1 MLKTKKLLAFSEKAT
16 KINSTNSDLAVTNPN
31 KKIKLEEGIDVDS
44 NSSKAVWV
52 TFDKLTLYLSD
63 KVTIEEGSWLS
74 DMHIEFA
81 QRLLRSQ
88 FTNIEGLNYTVY
100 QNKFN
105 LDSTKKSPASPPHL
119 WESLGCGFKFSVTA
133 SRKCMFMT
141 LSTQALVKK
150 PKHLFLTF
158 FDLVCQFPEVQKQM
172 GAMDCGVFA
181 IATATSLLFKVPIAF
196 TQSLARLHLINNFEQ
211 LSMQPFP

>member
-1 MLKTKKLLAFSEKAT
+1 MLAFSEKAT
-16 KINSTNSDLAVTNPN
+16 KINSTNSDLTVTNPN
-31 KKIKLEEGIDVDS
+31 KKIKLEEGIDS

-52 TFDKLTLYLSD
+52 TFDKVTLYLSD

-88 FTNIEGLNYTVY
+88 FTSIEGLLNYTVY

-105 LDSTKKSPASPPHL
+105 LDSTKKVLQVLHISGNHWVVVSNL
-119 WESLGCGFKFSVTA
+119 QCDSEQKMYVYDSLYTGIIEETK
-133 SRKCMFMT
+133 T
-141 LSTQALVKK
+141 LIFQSKQLQ
-150 PKHLFLTF
+150 
-158 FDLVCQFPEVQKQM
+158 VCQFPEVQKQM

-196 TQSLARLHLINNFEQ
+196 TQSLARLHLIKNFFNSFQ
-211 LSMQPFP
+211 CNHSHN

>member
-74 DMHIEFA
+74 DMHIE
-81 QRLLRSQ
+81 
-88 FTNIEGLNYTVY
+88 
-100 QNKFN
+100 
-105 LDSTKKSPASPPHL
+105 
-119 WESLGCGFKFSVTA
+119 
-133 SRKCMFMT
+133 
-141 LSTQALVKK
+141 
-150 PKHLFLTF
+150 
-158 FDLVCQFPEVQKQM
+158 
-172 GAMDCGVFA
+172 
-181 IATATSLLFKVPIAF
+181 
-196 TQSLARLHLINNFEQ
+196 
-211 LSMQPFP
+211 